1 MSALGERFRAA
12 REARGLSLSDVAEQ
26 IRIRSVYLA
35 AIEDENW
42 SAIGAPVYIRGFL
55 RTYGRFLGLD
65 TEEVVAEFAGETRN
79 APAPPP
85 PSGAK
90 TNYFVDE
97 APPPRQL
104 SWLIWAASLVA
115 VLLVAYVAYSA
126 MTVHQRQNP
135 SVAALPSNSPGANS
149 PTPSASASDSP
160 SPAALASGAPSASDS
175 PLPSEGTSPSGA
187 PSVSPSPGASGSPL
201 SSPSGSP
208 GPLGANTLELR
219 FTGASWVRVAV
230 DGNVSMEGTFPA
242 GTARRFQGKTAVLRI
257 GNAGGVEILVDGKDI
272 GPLGKAGDVV
282 ERSFAL

>member
-65 TEEVVAEFAGETRN
+65 TDEVVAEFAGESRN
-79 APAPPP
+79 APAPAPQP
-85 PSGAK
+85 GAK

-97 APPPRQL
+97 APAPRQL

-126 MTVHQRQNP
+126 ITVRQRQNP
-135 SVAALPSNSPGANS
+135 TVATLPSNSPANS
-149 PTPSASASDSP
+149 PGQTAAPSGSP
-160 SPAALASGAPSASDS
+160 SPADSGSPATSPSPSAS
-175 PLPSEGTSPSGA
+175 PSGTA
-187 PSVSPSPGASGSPL
+187 SPAADSSGSPSPGTSGSPAAT
-201 SSPSGSP
+201 PSGSP
-208 GPLGANTLELR
+208 GPLGTNTLELR
-219 FTGASWVRVAV
+219 FTGPSWVRITV

-257 GNAGGVEILVDGKDI
+257 GNAGGVEVLVDGKDV
-272 GPLGKAGDVV
+272 GKLGKAGDVV
-282 ERSFAL
+282 ERSFTL